1 MTHSVPVERGPWAI
15 PPTALNEWLTLAARV
30 DEMGAVPCQTSDP
43 EAWWP
48 DRKEVDDFPARM
60 ALDACSVCAARE
72 ACLAYA
78 VAADEREGIW
88 GGTLP
93 AERRRVRLSAA

>member
-1 MTHSVPVERGPWAI
+1 MPVERGPWAI
-15 PPTALNEWLTLAARV
+15 PPTALNEWLTLAALV
-30 DEMGAVPCQTSDP
+30 DEIGAVPCRTSDP

-48 DRKEVDDFPARM
+48 DRKEVYELPARM

-78 VAADEREGIW
+78 VAADERDGIW

-93 AERRRVRLSAA
+93 AERAATGTVAA